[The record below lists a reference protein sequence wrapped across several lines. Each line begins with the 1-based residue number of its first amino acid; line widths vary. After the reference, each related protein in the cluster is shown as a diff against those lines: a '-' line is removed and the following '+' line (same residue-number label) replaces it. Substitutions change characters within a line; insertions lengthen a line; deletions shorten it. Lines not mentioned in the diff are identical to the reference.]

1 MERLNDYKWVTE
13 HTLVLLVINIANIRW
28 IKEKAREF
36 LKNIYHCFIDHTKAF
51 DCVDH
56 NKLWKALKEMGIP
69 DHLVSWETCMWVN
82 S

>member
-36 LKNIYHCFIDHTKAF
+36 LKNIYHCFINHDKAF
-51 DCVDH
+51 H
-56 NKLWKALKEMGIP
+56 N
-69 DHLVSWETCMWVN
+69 VRS
-82 S
+82 